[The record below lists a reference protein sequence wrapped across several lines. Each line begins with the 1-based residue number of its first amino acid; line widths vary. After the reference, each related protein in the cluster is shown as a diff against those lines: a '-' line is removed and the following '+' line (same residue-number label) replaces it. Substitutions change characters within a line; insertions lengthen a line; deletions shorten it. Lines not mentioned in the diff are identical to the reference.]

1 MTPSYANSPVSEV
14 VFGVHFEPVV
24 GLLSPHYGLLWETF
38 REHGFEKLQELP
50 PVPPSPRP
58 MDAGQTPAPALSRIW
73 FVREDDQ
80 QLVQVQRD
88 RLIFNWRKTAAN
100 ERYPGFAVVFAT
112 FVGHLRRFQTF
123 LRAFELGDVEP
134 LEFELSYVNH
144 VLPSEVWS
152 ELSDVRNV
160 FPDFGFGGS
169 QEMLEVH
176 WRTMLRLEGVPGIVN
191 TTVRSARRNPDNQPL
206 LLLELSAKG
215 LSGEPE
221 LYQAVDH
228 WFDAAHES
236 LGTIFEQMT
245 SDAIRA
251 RWR

>member
-134 LEFELSYVNH
+134 LEFELSSELFFEPEDAWNLDRIERAVAGTRRPRSGSCD
-144 VLPSEVWS
+144 LPSPRRGPW
-152 ELSDVRNV
+152 RC
-160 FPDFGFGGS
+160 PDRPFG
-169 QEMLEVH
+169 
-176 WRTMLRLEGVPGIVN
+176 R
-191 TTVRSARRNPDNQPL
+191 D
-206 LLLELSAKG
+206 
-215 LSGEPE
+215 
-221 LYQAVDH
+221 
-228 WFDAAHES
+228 
-236 LGTIFEQMT
+236 
-245 SDAIRA
+245 RA
-251 RWR
+251 RGCLHPDADPLARFHPRRTASRHLLQPTPGGYIPGESGLAG